1 MENEKYNT
9 IPMIEKACR
18 VVDIIS
24 QEGGETGISQIARKT
39 GYSKSTIF
47 RILYTL
53 QSWNWIEKD
62 EATDK
67 YRLGLFFLQAGKQVK
82 SMLNLEDVARPIMKQ
97 LVEETGESVNLGVL
111 FENRVLIAETVSGQ
125 KSLLVRGLQPV
136 FDLYC
141 SGMGKLFLSQMS
153 EDELHEYFTDTEIVK
168 RTSETIITE
177 ADMKKEISIIQKE
190 GYSADKEEY
199 EYGLYCIAVPIKN
212 NEGKIIAGLS
222 VSGPVSRMEKGH
234 GLTEIRKYMLAG
246 AREVERRMGYNI

>member
-1 MENEKYNT
+1 MENEKYNI

-82 SMLNLEDVARPIMKQ
+82 SMLNLEDVARPVMKQ
-97 LVEETGESVNLGVL
+97 LVEETGESINLGVL

-125 KSLLVRGLQPV
+125 KSLLVSGL
-136 FDLYC
+136 
-141 SGMGKLFLSQMS
+141 
-153 EDELHEYFTDTEIVK
+153 
-168 RTSETIITE
+168 
-177 ADMKKEISIIQKE
+177 
-190 GYSADKEEY
+190 
-199 EYGLYCIAVPIKN
+199 
-212 NEGKIIAGLS
+212 
-222 VSGPVSRMEKGH
+222 
-234 GLTEIRKYMLAG
+234 
-246 AREVERRMGYNI
+246 